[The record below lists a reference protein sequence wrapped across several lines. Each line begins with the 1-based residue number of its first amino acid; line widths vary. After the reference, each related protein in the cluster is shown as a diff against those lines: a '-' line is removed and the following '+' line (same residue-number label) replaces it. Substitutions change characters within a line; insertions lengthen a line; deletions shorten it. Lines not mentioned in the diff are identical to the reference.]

1 MIKLYLML
9 ILLGIL
15 GSVGYGA
22 VWYYNDTQTRLA
34 TLRENNAKLEVAV
47 ETAEQSMNTMKDEM
61 ARNQELMNQL
71 SAKLQ
76 KAEAYGDDLR
86 NKLRQ
91 LDLVQD
97 AIKDAVKLE
106 GKMNGATAKLWRAIV
121 VDTGGTPDPNLPEW
135 LQPVQSTT
143 GTESP
148 SSDQG
153 GENGSTNGIPSEAS
167 TTN

>member
-1 MIKLYLML
+1 MIKLYAML
-9 ILLGIL
+9 IVLAVL

-22 VWYYNDTQTRLA
+22 VWYYNDTQQRIS

-106 GKMNGATAKLWRAIV
+106 GRMNGATAKLWRSIV
-121 VDTGGTPDPNLPEW
+121 ADTGGTPDPDLPQW
-135 LQPVQSTT
+135 LQPREQAGAGDQSSNQDR
-143 GTESP
+143 E
-148 SSDQG
+148 D
-153 GENGSTNGIPSEAS
+153 NSTDGIKAEAD

>member
-1 MIKLYLML
+1 ML
-9 ILLGIL
+9 IVLAVL

-22 VWYYNDTQTRLA
+22 VWYYNDTQQRIA

-106 GKMNGATAKLWRAIV
+106 GKMNGATAKLWRSIV
-121 VDTGGTPDPNLPEW
+121 ADTGGTPDPNLPEW
-135 LQPVQSTT
+135 LQPNVSTT

-153 GENGSTNGIPSEAS
+153 GENGSTDGVPAEAS

>member
-1 MIKLYLML
+1 MIKLYAML
-9 ILLGIL
+9 IVLAVL

-22 VWYYNDTQTRLA
+22 VWYYNDTQQRIA

-106 GKMNGATAKLWRAIV
+106 GKMNGATAKLWRSIV
-121 VDTGGTPDPNLPEW
+121 ADTGGTPDPNLPEW

-143 GTESP
+143 RTESP

-153 GENGSTNGIPSEAS
+153 GENSSTDGIPAEAS

>member
-1 MIKLYLML
+1 ML
-9 ILLGIL
+9 IVLAVL

-22 VWYYNDTQTRLA
+22 VWYYNDTQQRIA

-47 ETAEQSMNTMKDEM
+47 ETAEASMNTMRDEM
-61 ARNQELMNQL
+61 ARNQELMNEL

-76 KAEAYGDDLR
+76 KAEKYGDDLR

-97 AIKDAVKLE
+97 AIKDPEALE
-106 GKMNGATAKLWRAIV
+106 GRMNGATANLWRSIV
-121 VDTGGTPDPNLPEW
+121 ADTGGTPDPNLPDW
-135 LQPVQSTT
+135 LQSDASSGT
-143 GTESP
+143 GDQGSN
-148 SSDQG
+148 QG
-153 GENGSTNGIPSEAS
+153 GENGSTDGSKTEAD

>member
-1 MIKLYLML
+1 MIKIYLMV
-9 ILLGIL
+9 IVLGIL

-22 VWYYNDTQTRLA
+22 AWYYNDTQTRLA

-106 GKMNGATAKLWRAIV
+106 GKMNGATAKLWRSIV
-121 VDTGGTPDPNLPEW
+121 ADTGGTPDPNLPEW
-135 LQPVQSTT
+135 LQPNVSTT

-153 GENGSTNGIPSEAS
+153 GENSSTDGVPAEAS

>member
-9 ILLGIL
+9 IVLAVL

-22 VWYYNDTQTRLA
+22 VWYYNDTQQRIA

-106 GKMNGATAKLWRAIV
+106 GKMNGATAKLWRSIV
-121 VDTGGTPDPNLPEW
+121 ADTGGTPDPNLPEW
-135 LQPVQSTT
+135 LQPNVSTT

-153 GENGSTNGIPSEAS
+153 GENGSTDGVPAEAS

>member
-1 MIKLYLML
+1 ML
-9 ILLGIL
+9 IVLAVL

-22 VWYYNDTQTRLA
+22 VWYYNDTQQRIA

-106 GKMNGATAKLWRAIV
+106 GKMNGATAKLWRSIV
-121 VDTGGTPDPNLPEW
+121 ADTGGTPDPNLPEW
-135 LQPVQSTT
+135 LQPNVTTT
-143 GTESP
+143 GTKSP

-153 GENGSTNGIPSEAS
+153 GENGSTDGVPAEAS
-167 TTN
+167 TAN